1 MLSFKLILSV
11 SLALA
16 SLVSANVDVA
26 QHDHSLQLSGRK
38 AHGAN
43 ARKMQ
48 KRGFSGQATYY
59 AVGLGACGSYNVPS
73 DYIVALNSAQY
84 GNGQYC
90 GKSLVIS
97 YGGNTATATVMDECP
112 GCSWG
117 SLDLSQGLFEHF
129 ADTSMGVFPITWNWA
144 GDAPEST
151 PTPTTTWQPAPT
163 TTWVPPTT
171 TPTTTW
177 QPATTS
183 TPSSSTTA
191 STSSISSSS
200 SSSSQSLS
208 GSTSSS
214 GTASAAASTDPVGG
228 ASPAGAASSGGN
240 NIGMMNAVVVQY
252 GNVISSGATN

>member
-1 MLSFKLILSV
+1 MLPFRLILSF
-11 SLALA
+11 SLTLA
-16 SLVSANVDVA
+16 SLVCANVNVA
-26 QHDHSLQLSGRK
+26 QHDRSLQLSGRK

-48 KRGFSGQATYY
+48 KRDFNGQATYY

-84 GNGQYC
+84 GSGEYC
-90 GKSLVIS
+90 GKALVIS
-97 YGGNTATATVMDECP
+97 FGGKTATAVVMDECP

-117 SLDLSQGLFEHF
+117 SLDCSQGLFEHF
-129 ADTSMGVFPITWNWA
+129 ADTSVGVFQMTWNWA
-144 GDAPEST
+144 GAAPA
-151 PTPTTTWQPAPT
+151 PTPTTTWKPAPT
-163 TTWVPPTT
+163 TTWVPPAT

-200 SSSSQSLS
+200 SSSSSQSLS
-208 GSTSSS
+208 VSTSSS
-214 GTASAAASTDPVGG
+214 GTASAAASTGPVGG

-252 GNVISSGATN
+252 GNVISSGATK